1 MILHVNFEE
10 VRALSSGADLVLAAG
25 DTERDGAVAAPS
37 EALAEAEALRHQ
49 LAGDL
54 SIDTLAQQRRLRSA
68 VSLICDHLGDRLKG
82 KVVEQSPGHEESI
95 YLYFDYG
102 HVLTVLHRL
111 DHVGAEMTAMIEVMI
126 GEPVTDEAAA
136 TISFPD

>member
-25 DTERDGAVAAPS
+25 DAERDGAVAAPS
-37 EALAEAEALRHQ
+37 EALAEAEALRSQ
-49 LAGDL
+49 LTGDL
-54 SIDTLAQQRRLRSA
+54 SIETLAQQRRLRSA
-68 VSLICDHLGDRLKG
+68 VSLICDYLSDRLKG
-82 KVVEQSPGHEESI
+82 KVIEQSPGHEESI

-111 DHVGAEMTAMIEVMI
+111 DHLGSEMTAMVELMT
-126 GEPVTDEAAA
+126 GAPVTDEAAA
-136 TISFPD
+136 AISFPD